1 MEGWLIWVSAAILTL
16 VLTLAGTFNLALRLP
31 SRLRIAEAMQ
41 KYGRQ
46 DELARL
52 FQHRVGLHLATAIV
66 RTAALLAVVMVILR
80 LVEDSGI
87 AGEAWQNGIAY
98 AVSLLVVLVFGVA
111 IPTAWAKYAGE
122 TLLCVCLPAL
132 HVLRYVLHPLIAF
145 LLFFDEVIRRLAGV
159 PQEDARTQADEM
171 EREILNVVS
180 EGEAQGAFD
189 EEEKEMIES
198 IIDLRDAQVAEIM
211 TPRTEIEALPAGAT
225 LSEVKRLVM
234 EKGHSRIPVYEDT
247 IDRVLGILYAKDLLA
262 IEESNAFDVTRVMRQ
277 ALYIPESKLI
287 RDLLH
292 EFQEKKLHIAIVLD
306 EYGGT
311 AGLVTIEDILEELV
325 GEIVDEYEPEE
336 PEALRRIDDHT
347 VEVDARMR
355 IDELND
361 ELDISLPEEED
372 YETIGGFMFSS
383 LGRIPAVGET
393 WQQDNVR
400 IQVTAAEPRRIH
412 RLRICIEPRGNGGR
426 ETADREPA
434 RNANPAGRQ

>member
-1 MEGWLIWVSAAILTL
+1 
-16 VLTLAGTFNLALRLP
+16 
-31 SRLRIAEAMQ
+31 
-41 KYGRQ
+41 
-46 DELARL
+46 
-52 FQHRVGLHLATAIV
+52 
-66 RTAALLAVVMVILR
+66 
-80 LVEDSGI
+80 
-87 AGEAWQNGIAY
+87 
-98 AVSLLVVLVFGVA
+98 
-111 IPTAWAKYAGE
+111 
-122 TLLCVCLPAL
+122 
-132 HVLRYVLHPLIAF
+132 VLHPLIAF

-262 IEESNAFDVTRVMRQ
+262 IEESDAFDVTRVMRQ
-277 ALYIPESKLI
+277 ALYIPESKRI

-355 IDELND
+355 IDEIND

-412 RLRICIEPRGNGGR
+412 RLRICVEPRRNGGR
-426 ETADREPA
+426 DVVDKEPA
-434 RNANPAGRQ
+434 RDADPAGRS